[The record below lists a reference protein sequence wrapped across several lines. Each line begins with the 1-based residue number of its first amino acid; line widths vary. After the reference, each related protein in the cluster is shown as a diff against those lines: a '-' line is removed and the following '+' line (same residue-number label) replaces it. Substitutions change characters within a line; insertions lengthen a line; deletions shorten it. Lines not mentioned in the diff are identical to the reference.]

1 VRSVMSSGSVRE
13 ELNPSHRERADEHTE
28 AVSSHV
34 LKSDGRRTALPNFET
49 GEAPMARATTRTDD
63 EQQTWRSEVA
73 KTIERVRA
81 LSGMNLNEFADAVGR
96 DPRQVSRWL
105 KGEERPHI
113 DAFFASEQLLEPLLV
128 AFAERVEQI
137 APSKGLA
144 KVTTQITIER
154 RIA

>member
-1 VRSVMSSGSVRE
+1 MNGSVRE
-13 ELNPSHRERADEHTE
+13 QQHPRQRERADEAAE
-28 AVSSHV
+28 AGSG
-34 LKSDGRRTALPNFET
+34 DIRIADTRRTALPNFET
-49 GEAPMARATTRTDD
+49 GEAPMARATTRTEDD
-63 EQQTWRSEVA
+63 QQQWRTEVA

-113 DAFFASEQLLEPLLV
+113 DAILASEQLQEPMLV
-128 AFAERVEQI
+128 ALAERIGRV
-137 APSKGLA
+137 
-144 KVTTQITIER
+144 KVTTQITVEK

>member
-1 VRSVMSSGSVRE
+1 MSGSVRE
-13 ELNPSHRERADEHTE
+13 QQHPRQRERADEHAE
-28 AVSSHV
+28 AVSEGIR
-34 LKSDGRRTALPNFET
+34 KADTRRTALPNFET
-49 GEAPMARATTRTDD
+49 GEAPMARATTRTEDD
-63 EQQTWRSEVA
+63 QQQWRTEVA

-113 DAFFASEQLLEPLLV
+113 DAILASEQLQEPMLV
-128 AFAERVEQI
+128 ALAERIGRV
-137 APSKGLA
+137 
-144 KVTTQITIER
+144 KVTTQITVEK

>member
-1 VRSVMSSGSVRE
+1 
-13 ELNPSHRERADEHTE
+13 
-28 AVSSHV
+28 
-34 LKSDGRRTALPNFET
+34 
-49 GEAPMARATTRTDD
+49 MARAEVRKPDD
-63 EQQTWRSEVA
+63 QQAWREEVA

-113 DAFFASEQLLEPLLV
+113 DAILASEQLQEPMLV
-128 AFAERVEQI
+128 ALAERLGQVQ
-137 APSKGLA
+137 
-144 KVTTQITIER
+144 VTTQITVKR